1 MHSIALSLCWNQNTH
16 LSCASFV
23 RALVKLYARTSAPV
37 CILSQGQTCGTL
49 CLGLDRNYLLGYLE
63 RKGDETI
70 ERYKLRE
77 TWKWWN
83 HSALLPDRHLSMP
96 NIQIDLR
103 LLYMYCKGVPTDL
116 SSSIPSALLPI
127 SSLSL
132 LPPPTS
138 QGNTLTQNQIAQ
150 ILRSEAEELL
160 TQIAHHLLSV

>member
-1 MHSIALSLCWNQNTH
+1 
-16 LSCASFV
+16 
-23 RALVKLYARTSAPV
+23 
-37 CILSQGQTCGTL
+37 
-49 CLGLDRNYLLGYLE
+49 
-63 RKGDETI
+63 
-70 ERYKLRE
+70 
-77 TWKWWN
+77 
-83 HSALLPDRHLSMP
+83 MP
-96 NIQIDLR
+96 NIQVDLR
-103 LLYMYCKGVPTDL
+103 LLHMYCKGVPTDL